1 MEPEI
6 GALLS
11 KEMHFSGY
19 LYYLTELKGIAN
31 VEGEIDYPLLRKKE
45 RVLLTE
51 ATKTELRDIL
61 LDGILDRSSVNG
73 CLFQKDFSEVRSSFI
88 VSWVVLAVFFSRVWR
103 QHPLARTCNKF
114 SSLNL
119 AFFQ

>member
-1 MEPEI
+1 MELEI

-61 LDGILDRSSVNG
+61 DGIR
-73 CLFQKDFSEVRSSFI
+73 EVIAMPEPPEPSYMRICRKCAYFEFC
-88 VSWVVLAVFFSRVWR
+88 WV
-103 QHPLARTCNKF
+103 
-114 SSLNL
+114 
-119 AFFQ
+119 